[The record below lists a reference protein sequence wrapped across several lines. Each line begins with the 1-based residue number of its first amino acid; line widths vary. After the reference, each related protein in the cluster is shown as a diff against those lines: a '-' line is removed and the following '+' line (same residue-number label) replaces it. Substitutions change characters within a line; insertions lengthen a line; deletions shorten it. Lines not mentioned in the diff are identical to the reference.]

1 VGVIREDGGVA
12 AGPALRLAGAGGIA
26 PVTRL
31 ALAVSG
37 GGLGLA
43 WGGWVAIAVAA
54 GGAALALAL
63 GGARRLALAGLGLL
77 PVVLSS
83 LALNA
88 FLPAGGGG
96 VATALDALAR
106 LLAVT
111 LPMTLLFAVT
121 PAADLLADLE
131 ARGLDRRAVF
141 VLGAALAAVP
151 GTRERAAGVI
161 EAQRAR
167 GLDTE
172 GSWPRRVRGLLPL
185 VGPLVIGSLIEVEE
199 RALALEVRAFAAPG
213 RRTVLRRFP
222 EGRWQRAARWALV
235 GLLVGGVAARVA
247 LPLAGLPAPARV
259 RPW

>member
-1 VGVIREDGGVA
+1 MPAAEAPGRPLGGVVA
-12 AGPALRLAGAGGIA
+12 RWPSPA
-26 PVTRL
+26 TRL

-37 GGLGLA
+37 AGLGLA
-43 WGGWVAIAVAA
+43 WGGWVAIAVA
-54 GGAALALAL
+54 L
-63 GGARRLALAGLGLL
+63 GGAILALVAGRGRRLALAGLGLL
-77 PVVLSS
+77 PVALSS

-88 FLPAGGGG
+88 LLPAGAEG
-96 VATALDALAR
+96 VGTALDALAR

-111 LPMTLLFAVT
+111 LPMTLLFAAT
-121 PAADLLADLE
+121 PLADLLADLE

-151 GTRERAAGVI
+151 RAQERAREVV

-172 GSWPRRVRGLLPL
+172 GTWPRRLRGLLPL
-185 VGPLVIGSLIEVEE
+185 VGPLVIGSLIEIEE

-213 RRTVLRRFP
+213 RRTPLRRFP
-222 EGRWQRAARWALV
+222 EGPLQRPARWALA
-235 GLLVGGVAARVA
+235 GLLTAGVAARVA
-247 LPLAGLPAPARV
+247 LRLAGLAPPAWL